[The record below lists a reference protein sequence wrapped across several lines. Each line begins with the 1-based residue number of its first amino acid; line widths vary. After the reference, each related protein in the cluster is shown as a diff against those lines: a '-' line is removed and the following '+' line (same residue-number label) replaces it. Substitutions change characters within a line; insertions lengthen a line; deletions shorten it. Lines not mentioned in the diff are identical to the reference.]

1 MIDAALIADGGELS
15 VMRPLAAYA
24 FGAWTVTWPDDFN
37 APELEDERRLGFVA
51 DLPERRKPGRL
62 ARRFTRV
69 DAEINAVDGGSNV
82 EEILD
87 EAATRTAGREF
98 FEREIGPAGFGRLVP
113 GVDVRVNDRK
123 PVLLWQRFLPDQL
136 VTEIRFNADGTATGQ
151 VGGQPVS
158 DDLRR
163 LAVNR
168 ENDQKIM
175 AERRESDD
183 RVRALSKATS
193 TAIKRETTAREEAIA
208 GESLARIS
216 GDAELS
222 DRIDNLP
229 TSETLNKE
237 IVELNKQIT
246 ALGGESARARDAL
259 MEQLRGELVELGEGE
274 ARARFGV
281 QRELEGKI
289 TALGGAQDEA
299 RRRDME
305 ALNGRISGLNTDLT
319 LLKQTEINDL
329 QSKWN
334 AQQGEINKQ
343 NEQYRK
349 LQGEWN
355 RQQGEIN
362 QQNAKYQAL
371 DAEWKKQ
378 QHEINR
384 QGSEFRQL
392 QTVINDRQTGINAL
406 NIMFQ
411 QEQRKVNAL
420 NDTFRAETAE
430 RQRQDEILNAGQE
443 LALKHAQRAIDNEE
457 KNRMRFA
464 TLSGGQVDN
473 WIIPDVSNG
482 CFEMRRFRKGLVEVK
497 YSAIY
502 VRPIK
507 PCQGDIIVFSVNT
520 GGGVG
525 MAALKVTPSTPVKTE
540 LEVTGVFNQEVVQVL
555 VMTNVNPV

>member
-193 TAIKRETTAREEAIA
+193 AAIRTETAAREEAVA
-208 GESLARIS
+208 DEALARQE
-216 GDAELS
+216 GLQAEA
-222 DRIDNLP
+222 
-229 TSETLNKE
+229 EK
-237 IVELNKQIT
+237 
-246 ALGGESARARDAL
+246 
-259 MEQLRGELVELGEGE
+259 
-274 ARARFGV
+274 
-281 QRELEGKI
+281 
-289 TALGGAQDEA
+289 
-299 RRRDME
+299 
-305 ALNGRISGLNTDLT
+305 
-319 LLKQTEINDL
+319 
-329 QSKWN
+329 
-334 AQQGEINKQ
+334 
-343 NEQYRK
+343 RK
-349 LQGEWN
+349 S
-355 RQQGEIN
+355 
-362 QQNAKYQAL
+362 AL
-371 DAEWKKQ
+371 DAEARKREADLKKVREYLGGAGASEASLLSQLAAINAQIVGMSDGEAQPAPGLLNSYMSANTLLWKQ
-378 QHEINR
+378 QKDINTINKDFQAEQER
-384 QGSEFRQL
+384 INKFQGELSKANKAASDANAEALHAQDLVVRGMPRMLHVDDGKPSIWDSSEGS
-392 QTVINDRQTGINAL
+392 VNNASAFGEL
-406 NIMFQ
+406 FFSRNIDGG
-411 QEQRKVNAL
+411 RAN
-420 NDTFRAETAE
+420 FRAS
-430 RQRQDEILNAGQE
+430 GGW
-443 LALKHAQRAIDNEE
+443 
-457 KNRMRFA
+457 
-464 TLSGGQVDN
+464 TLSL
-473 WIIPDVSNG
+473 IHI
-482 CFEMRRFRKGLVEVK
+482 
-497 YSAIY
+497 
-502 VRPIK
+502 
-507 PCQGDIIVFSVNT
+507 
-520 GGGVG
+520 
-525 MAALKVTPSTPVKTE
+525 
-540 LEVTGVFNQEVVQVL
+540 
-555 VMTNVNPV
+555 

>member
-193 TAIKRETTAREEAIA
+193 AAIRTETAAREEAVA
-208 GESLARIS
+208 DEALARQE
-216 GDAELS
+216 GLQAEA
-222 DRIDNLP
+222 
-229 TSETLNKE
+229 EK
-237 IVELNKQIT
+237 
-246 ALGGESARARDAL
+246 
-259 MEQLRGELVELGEGE
+259 
-274 ARARFGV
+274 
-281 QRELEGKI
+281 
-289 TALGGAQDEA
+289 
-299 RRRDME
+299 
-305 ALNGRISGLNTDLT
+305 
-319 LLKQTEINDL
+319 
-329 QSKWN
+329 
-334 AQQGEINKQ
+334 
-343 NEQYRK
+343 RK
-349 LQGEWN
+349 S
-355 RQQGEIN
+355 
-362 QQNAKYQAL
+362 AL
-371 DAEWKKQ
+371 DAEARKREADLKKVREYLGGAGASEASLLSQLAAINAQIVGMSDGEAQPAPGLLNSYMSANTLLWKQ
-378 QHEINR
+378 QKDINTINKDFQAEQER
-384 QGSEFRQL
+384 INKFQGELSKANKAASDANAEALHAQDLVVRGMPRMLHIDDGKPSIWDSSEGSVNNASGFGELSFFSNIGGGRAIFEAFGL
-392 QTVINDRQTGINAL
+392 WTGVVWLMGVTTNGSTDI
-406 NIMFQ
+406 
-411 QEQRKVNAL
+411 KVE
-420 NDTFRAETAE
+420 TITAE
-430 RQRQDEILNAGQE
+430 RRSFNLVPNG
-443 LALKHAQRAIDNEE
+443 LG
-457 KNRMRFA
+457 NRYKAA
-464 TLSGGQVDN
+464 TA
-473 WIIPDVSNG
+473 WIFPDVA
-482 CFEMRRFRKGLVEVK
+482 V
-497 YSAIY
+497 
-502 VRPIK
+502 
-507 PCQGDIIVFSVNT
+507 
-520 GGGVG
+520 
-525 MAALKVTPSTPVKTE
+525 
-540 LEVTGVFNQEVVQVL
+540 
-555 VMTNVNPV
+555 